1 MGSKWAFF
9 EGLQKEDDSPKGPFS
24 PVVIISLLVIG
35 IILLAFYLG
44 IIKVE
49 DFFCFIKDSGY
60 VGLIAL
66 FIICTLANAALFL
79 PTPLYALIVFIG
91 AVDFLGLGVLT
102 PLIVGVVAAT
112 GGSLGE
118 FSGYLVGYLGIT
130 TFNKMSKK
138 EVYSLKVLRDKLDEM
153 GIWLLIIFSFAPL
166 PFDIVGIVAGLA
178 KYSKTKFFLGCWLG
192 KTPKYVLIAYAGY
205 FGVPF
210 LLSIFGISIDALV
223 VSCANAAVM
232 MVP

>member
-1 MGSKWAFF
+1 MFGKWAFMD
-9 EGLQKEDDSPKGPFS
+9 KKKPAEDFKPPIALITF
-24 PVVIISLLVIG
+24 IIIG
-35 IILLAFYLG
+35 AILLAFYLG

-49 DFFCFIKDSGY
+49 DFFCFIKESGF

-66 FIICTLANAALFL
+66 FFICTLANAALFL
-79 PTPLYALIVFIG
+79 PTPLYALVVVIG
-91 AVDFLGLGVLT
+91 AVDFLGIGIFT
-102 PLIVGVVAAT
+102 PLIVGVIAAT
-112 GGSLGE
+112 GGSIGE

-130 TFNKMSKK
+130 TFNKMSQK
-138 EVYSLKVLRDKLDEM
+138 EVYSLKVLKEKLDEM

-210 LLSIFGISIDALV
+210 LLSFFGISIDAMV
-223 VSCANAAVM
+223 VSCANAAAAIV
-232 MVP
+232 